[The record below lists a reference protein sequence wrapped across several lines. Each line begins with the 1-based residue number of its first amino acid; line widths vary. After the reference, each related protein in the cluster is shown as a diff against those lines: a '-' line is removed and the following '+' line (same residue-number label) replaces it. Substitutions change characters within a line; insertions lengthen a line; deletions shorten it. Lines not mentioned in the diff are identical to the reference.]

1 MNTLPAIKVS
11 GENKPSVTFV
21 LHSHICGGAER
32 HLVTLIK
39 GLYDRGYRVAFCG
52 PSDSWLADQ
61 LKSHNIPCYHVPLNG
76 YFDLYS
82 LLLIALHVLR
92 FKTDLLHGHMTRGA
106 LYAAWAARLTGRISV
121 STAHLMDS
129 YLRFN
134 LTDKIIAV
142 SKAVKDQLVDRGI
155 SDSKI
160 EVIYNGISLP
170 QEDQN
175 EREAV
180 RVALDIKRHETAL
193 CMVSFLELFKGHDLA
208 FEALHRLNRR
218 DVKLVVIGRT
228 EGVNH
233 YETLRALAERL
244 GLQDQVLFLGHRDDV
259 YRLLFGMDI
268 FLMPSRREAFSMAAV
283 EAAACNLPVITANV
297 GGIPE
302 VFSDGSTAL
311 FFENGDADQLYQS
324 IRRLLDDAALRHQLG
339 SKARLSVSS
348 RFSAS
353 RMVDS
358 TIALYETLIESSSQ
372 TKAKT
377 A

>member
-1 MNTLPAIKVS
+1 M
-11 GENKPSVTFV
+11 
-21 LHSHICGGAER
+21 
-32 HLVTLIK
+32 
-39 GLYDRGYRVAFCG
+39 
-52 PSDSWLADQ
+52 
-61 LKSHNIPCYHVPLNG
+61 
-76 YFDLYS
+76 
-82 LLLIALHVLR
+82 
-92 FKTDLLHGHMTRGA
+92 
-106 LYAAWAARLTGRISV
+106 
-121 STAHLMDS
+121 
-129 YLRFN
+129 
-134 LTDKIIAV
+134 
-142 SKAVKDQLVDRGI
+142 
-155 SDSKI
+155 
-160 EVIYNGISLP
+160 
-170 QEDQN
+170 
-175 EREAV
+175 
-180 RVALDIKRHETAL
+180 
-193 CMVSFLELFKGHDLA
+193 
-208 FEALHRLNRR
+208 
-218 DVKLVVIGRT
+218 KLVVIGRT

-244 GLQDQVLFLGHRDDV
+244 GLQDQVLFIGHRDDV

-353 RMVDS
+353 GMVDS

-372 TKAKT
+372 TKVKT
-377 A
+377 T